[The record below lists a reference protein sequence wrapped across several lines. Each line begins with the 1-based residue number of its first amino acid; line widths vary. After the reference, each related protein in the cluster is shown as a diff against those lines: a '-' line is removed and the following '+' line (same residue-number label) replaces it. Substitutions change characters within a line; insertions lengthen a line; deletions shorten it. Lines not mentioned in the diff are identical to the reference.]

1 MRRQTNNPQMNRKEE
16 SPESVLNEIEAINI
30 ADTEFKIMLI
40 RMLKELSGSYSNMK
54 KDMETTN
61 TIQEEI
67 KKIVS
72 EMKNTTEQIKSRLN
86 ETEYRTSELEDR

>member
-16 SPESVLNEIEAINI
+16 SPESVLNEIEASNI